1 MHKDKRFQ
9 PLITHKRREREKTME
24 YLGGVCIVTSF
35 SFNSL
40 YIQELR
46 DELGNLI
53 LAIVRRLEHLY
64 IDSSAAFGIFCNSHF
79 MCM

>member
-1 MHKDKRFQ
+1 
-9 PLITHKRREREKTME
+9 ME

-46 DELGNLI
+46 NELGNLI
-53 LAIVRRLEHLY
+53 LAIVRRWNIY
-64 IDSSAAFGIFCNSHF
+64 I
-79 MCM
+79 

>member
-1 MHKDKRFQ
+1 
-9 PLITHKRREREKTME
+9 ME

-46 DELGNLI
+46 NELGNLI

-64 IDSSAAFGIFCNSHF
+64 IDLSAAFGIFCNSHF

>member
-1 MHKDKRFQ
+1 
-9 PLITHKRREREKTME
+9 ME

-40 YIQELR
+40 YIQEL
-46 DELGNLI
+46 DNLI